1 MRRFLWG
8 LLLLSGSVWAENWS
22 PVGKSAEFTM
32 YVDTQSMRR
41 SGNIAS
47 AWVMGDYRQTQSQR
61 FPPPVLWVKYDSV
74 KEQKEFDCARG
85 QHRTIKTVIVAGRGG
100 KGEVL
105 YTFGSGPE
113 FSRWPIPSWTLRSS
127 ISSARTAGD
136 RSLKTKLRRLAARAP
151 VQ

>member
-8 LLLLSGSVWAENWS
+8 LLLLSGSVWAANWS

-47 AWVMGDYRQTQSQR
+47 ASVMGDYRQTQSQR

-113 FSRWPIPSWTLRSS
+113 FFPVANTELDIAQFNFVCQNSR
-127 ISSARTAGD
+127 
-136 RSLKTKLRRLAARAP
+136 
-151 VQ
+151 